1 MKKFLLW
8 VWRVLLALVTLAVLL
23 FSLGTVFPLLPYIGS
38 VANIAMVG
46 YLHLWVPL
54 CAALFLLA
62 LIRFFALRKER
73 RGGLV
78 LLCSAVSL
86 VCAAAV
92 LCGNW
97 LTVSRAGMEPNVWPV
112 KDDVSAVKTETM
124 TWLQS
129 EYGEL
134 LMDVHYTEDGET
146 DKPVMVYIH
155 GGGWIQGERTAH
167 LYYSKAFAAHGYVVF
182 CPDYDLS
189 SEERHLARSTE
200 LQLCDALAWVRD
212 HAADYGADAE
222 KLYLTGGSAGGN
234 MALELAY
241 RINSGEYAAASD
253 GTELPQVK
261 AVSAMFPAC
270 SVADMFTNRDPV
282 LGPTGYRMAA
292 AYTGVTPEEDP
303 ALFRSLEPVNHISK
317 AAAPTFIM
325 VGAGDTLVPPQATYR
340 LHGALDAAGIP
351 NECIVVPYGNHLMDM
366 VDGSMLNR
374 AYLELTLRWFER
386 FA

>member
-23 FSLGTVFPLLPYIGS
+23 FSLGTVFPLLPYVGS
-38 VANIAMVG
+38 AANIVTVG
-46 YLHLWVPL
+46 YLHLWAPL
-54 CAALFLLA
+54 AAGLFLMA
-62 LIRFFALRKER
+62 LIRFFALRKQR

-78 LLCSAVSL
+78 LLCAAVSL
-86 VCAAAV
+86 VCTAAFLGA
-92 LCGNW
+92 NW
-97 LTVSRAGMEPNVWPV
+97 LTVSRAGAEPNVWPV
-112 KDDVSAVKTETM
+112 KEDVSAVKTETM
-124 TWLQS
+124 PWLQS

-134 LMDVHYTEDGET
+134 LMDVHFTENGET

-155 GGGWIQGERTAH
+155 GGGWIQGERTDH

-189 SEERHLARSTE
+189 SEERHLAGSTE

-212 HAADYGADAE
+212 HAADYGADVSR
-222 KLYLTGGSAGGN
+222 LYLTGGSAGGN

-241 RINSGEYAAASD
+241 KINSGEYAAATD
-253 GTELPQVK
+253 GTELPKVK

-282 LGPTGYRMAA
+282 LGPTGHRMAA

-303 ALFRSLEPVNHISK
+303 ELFRSLEPVNHISK

-325 VGAGDTLVPPQATYR
+325 VGAGDSLVPPQATYR
-340 LHGALDAAGIP
+340 LRGALDAAGIP
-351 NECIVVPYGNHLMDM
+351 NECVVVPYGNHLMDM

-374 AYLELTLRWFER
+374 AYLELSLRWFER
-386 FA
+386 FE

>member
-23 FSLGTVFPLLPYIGS
+23 FSLGTVFPLLPYVGS
-38 VANIAMVG
+38 AANIMTVG
-46 YLHLWVPL
+46 YLHLWAPL
-54 CAALFLLA
+54 AAGLFLLA
-62 LIRFFALRKER
+62 LIRFFALRKQR

-78 LLCSAVSL
+78 LLCAAVSL
-86 VCAAAV
+86 VCTAAFLGA
-92 LCGNW
+92 NW
-97 LTVSRAGMEPNVWPV
+97 LTVTKAGAEPNVWPV
-112 KDDVSAVKTETM
+112 KEDVSAVKTETVE
-124 TWLQS
+124 WL
-129 EYGEL
+129 EREDGEL
-134 LMDVHYTEDGET
+134 LMDVHFTENGET

-155 GGGWIQGERTAH
+155 GGGWVQGERTDH

-189 SEERHLARSTE
+189 SEERHLTGSTE
-200 LQLCDALAWVRD
+200 LQLCDALAWVKD
-212 HAADYGADAE
+212 HAADYGADVSR
-222 KLYLTGGSAGGN
+222 LYLTGGSAGGN

-253 GTELPQVK
+253 GTELPKVK

-292 AYTGVTPEEDP
+292 AYTGVAPEEDLE
-303 ALFRSLEPVNHISK
+303 LFRSLEPVNHISK

-325 VGAGDTLVPPQATYR
+325 VGAGDSLVPPQATYR

-351 NECIVVPYGNHLMDM
+351 NECVVVPYGNHLMDM

-386 FA
+386 FE

>member
-23 FSLGTVFPLLPYIGS
+23 FSLGTVFPLLPYVGS
-38 VANIAMVG
+38 AANIMTVG
-46 YLHLWVPL
+46 YLHLWAPL
-54 CAALFLLA
+54 AAGLFLLA
-62 LIRFFALRKER
+62 LIRFFALRKQR

-78 LLCSAVSL
+78 LLCAAVSL
-86 VCAAAV
+86 VCTAAFLGA
-92 LCGNW
+92 NW
-97 LTVSRAGMEPNVWPV
+97 LTVTKAGAEPNVWPV
-112 KDDVSAVKTETM
+112 KEDVSAVKTETVE
-124 TWLQS
+124 WL
-129 EYGEL
+129 EREDGEL
-134 LMDVHYTEDGET
+134 LMDVHFTENGET

-155 GGGWIQGERTAH
+155 GGGWVQGERTDH

-189 SEERHLARSTE
+189 SEERHLAGSTE
-200 LQLCDALAWVRD
+200 LQLCDALAWVKD
-212 HAADYGADAE
+212 HAADYGADVSR
-222 KLYLTGGSAGGN
+222 LYLTGGSAGGN

-253 GTELPQVK
+253 GTELPKVK

-282 LGPTGYRMAA
+282 LGPTGYRIAA
-292 AYTGVTPEEDP
+292 AYTGVAPEEDP
-303 ALFRSLEPVNHISK
+303 ELFRSLEPVNHISK

-325 VGAGDTLVPPQATYR
+325 VGAGDSLVPPQATYR

-351 NECIVVPYGNHLMDM
+351 NECVVVPYGNHLMDM

-386 FA
+386 FE

>member
-23 FSLGTVFPLLPYIGS
+23 FSLATVFPLLPYIGS
-38 VANIAMVG
+38 AANIVTVG
-46 YLHLWVPL
+46 YLHLWAPL
-54 CAALFLLA
+54 AAGLFLLA
-62 LIRFFALRKER
+62 LIRFFALRKQR

-78 LLCSAVSL
+78 LLCAAVSL
-86 VCAAAV
+86 VCTAAFLGA
-92 LCGNW
+92 NW
-97 LTVSRAGMEPNVWPV
+97 LTVTKAGAEPNLWPV
-112 KDDVSAVKTETM
+112 KEDVSAVKTETM
-124 TWLQS
+124 PWLQS

-134 LMDVHYTEDGET
+134 LMDVHFTENGET

-155 GGGWIQGERTAH
+155 GGGWIQGERTDH

-189 SEERHLARSTE
+189 SEERHLAGSTE
-200 LQLCDALAWVRD
+200 LQLCDALAWVKD
-212 HAADYGADAE
+212 HAADYGADVSR
-222 KLYLTGGSAGGN
+222 LYLTGGSAGGN

-253 GTELPQVK
+253 GTELPKVK

-303 ALFRSLEPVNHISK
+303 ELFRSLEPANHISG

-325 VGAGDTLVPPQATYR
+325 VGAGDSLVPPQATYR

-351 NECIVVPYGNHLMDM
+351 NECVVVPYGNHLMDM

-386 FA
+386 FE

>member
-62 LIRFFALRKER
+62 LVRFFALRQER
-73 RGGLV
+73 RGGRV

-97 LTVSRAGMEPNVWPV
+97 LTVSRSGMEPNVWPV

-261 AVSAMFPAC
+261 AVSVMFPAC

-340 LHGALDAAGIP
+340 LHGALDAAGIQ